1 MVSRNIYV
9 KSYDEV
15 VGDEYREYQR
25 YSDLQNRMKMGFGAK
40 NKKPAL
46 GVPGA
51 GGSATAAGAEGG
63 EAGEGE
69 GEEGSGDEDE
79 EDDKTN

>member
-1 MVSRNIYV
+1 MVSRNIYI

-51 GGSATAAGAEGG
+51 GGTATTPGAEGG

-69 GEEGSGDEDE
+69 GEGEEGSGDEE
-79 EDDKTN
+79 EDNN